1 MIAQGIITGLAAAA
15 CQSLSYVLSRRFLAR
30 HGNNGVAL
38 FGLSHAITGVMA
50 LALLPFLW
58 SGQLKN
64 IPVYLCPLL
73 AYTFTYL
80 LGQFLLFQ
88 SFKHTDAS
96 RVSPLLGLKI
106 PMLALITVLF
116 LAEPI
121 TGFQWVAILATLG
134 GSLALNYTGGRIPA
148 KALLLILCTC
158 FAYSLSDISIV
169 ELMRRLAPDGSLRM
183 ILLSTCLCYC
193 VCGVVGITVVLFS
206 GRKNR
211 TAEKWRMAFPVGGV
225 WFAGMLFLFISLW
238 SVNVLMAN
246 IIQSLRG
253 PFSIILGSIIA
264 WLGHVHIER
273 KVSAWVLVR
282 RLVASFFM
290 CCAIALFAHEKVR
303 LTQEAKA
310 GANAPSVVHPDDRDR

>member
-1 MIAQGIITGLAAAA
+1 M
-15 CQSLSYVLSRRFLAR
+15 
-30 HGNNGVAL
+30 
-38 FGLSHAITGVMA
+38 GVMA

-64 IPVYLCPLL
+64 ISVYLWPLL
-73 AYTFTYL
+73 GYTFAYL
-80 LGQFLLFQ
+80 IGQFFLLQ

-106 PMLALITVLF
+106 PMLAVITVLF
-116 LAEPI
+116 LTEPI
-121 TGFQWVAILATLG
+121 TGLQWAAILTALG
-134 GSLALNYTGGRIPA
+134 ASLVLNYTGGRIPT
-148 KALLLILCTC
+148 KALLLILCVC
-158 FAYSLSDISIV
+158 FAYSLSDLSIV
-169 ELMRRLAPDGSLRM
+169 ALTRRLAPDGSLRM

-193 VCGVVGITVVLFS
+193 LCGAVGFTVVLFS
-206 GRKNR
+206 GRSNR
-211 TAEKWRMAFPVGGV
+211 TAEKWRMVSPVAGV
-225 WFAGMLFLFISLW
+225 WFAGMLFLFISVW

-282 RLVASFFM
+282 RLVASLFM
-290 CCAIALFAHEKVR
+290 CGAIALFAHEKAR
-303 LTQEAKA
+303 LAQEAKA
-310 GANAPSVVHPDDRDR
+310 SANPPSVVRPVGPQSR